1 MPTKKKTVSRCVRQ
15 THLADYSTAT
25 RKSMNFNIKSKTDCR
40 AGGMVDGKGGGKGE
54 CDCEEQFKA
63 RGSHQV

>member
-1 MPTKKKTVSRCVRQ
+1 MQTKKEKVTGYMRQ

-25 RKSMNFNIKSKTDCR
+25 YKSMNLSIKSKSDTGG
-40 AGGMVDGKGGGKGE
+40 GGMGEGEGGVEGE
-54 CDCEEQFKA
+54 FDCEEQLTA